1 MIMIMK
7 EELPERYFHS
17 KNKVVR
23 LGQLLKETFPKK
35 SLIDKN
41 CQKVM
46 SVWSE
51 VVGSEIYKSTRIT
64 GIKSGIMY
72 VGVESSTMIHY
83 LTNFEKY
90 AIIHKINN
98 VMGMKYIE
106 DIRFKAGVT

>member
-1 MIMIMK
+1 MK
-7 EELPERYFHS
+7 ELPERYFT
-17 KNKVVR
+17 NKKKVLR
-23 LGQLLKETFPKK
+23 LGQLLKEAFPKK
-35 SLIDKN
+35 ILFDKN

-51 VVGSEIYKSTRIT
+51 IVGNEIYKSARIT
-64 GIKSGIMY
+64 GIKNGIMY
-72 VGVESSTMIHY
+72 VHVESSAMIHH

-106 DIRFKAGVT
+106 DIRFKVGVT

>member
-1 MIMIMK
+1 M
-7 EELPERYFHS
+7 EELPERYFDS

-23 LGQLLKETFPKK
+23 LGQLLKQAFPKK
-35 SLIDKN
+35 KSIDKN

-51 VVGSEIYKSTRIT
+51 VVGNEIYKSTKIT
-64 GIKSGIMY
+64 GIKNGIMR
-72 VGVESSTMIHY
+72 VNVESSTMIHY

-106 DIRFKAGVT
+106 DIRFKTGVT

>member
-1 MIMIMK
+1 MK
-7 EELPERYFHS
+7 ELPERYFTN
-17 KNKVVR
+17 KKKVVR
-23 LGQLLKETFPKK
+23 LGQLLKEAFPKK

-64 GIKSGIMY
+64 GIKNGIMY
-72 VGVESSTMIHY
+72 VVVESSVMIHH

-90 AIIHKINN
+90 AIICKINN

-106 DIRFKAGVT
+106 DIRFKVGVT

>member
-1 MIMIMK
+1 MK
-7 EELPERYFHS
+7 EELPERYFTN
-17 KNKVVR
+17 KKKVVR
-23 LGQLLKETFPKK
+23 LGQLLKEAFPKK

-41 CQKVM
+41 RQKVM

-51 VVGSEIYKSTRIT
+51 IVGNEIYKSARIT
-64 GIKSGIMY
+64 GIKNGIMY
-72 VGVESSTMIHY
+72 VNVESSAMIHH

-90 AIIHKINN
+90 AIIQKINN

>member
-1 MIMIMK
+1 MR
-7 EELPERYFHS
+7 ELPERYFTN

-23 LGQLLKETFPKK
+23 LGQLLKEAFPKK
-35 SLIDKN
+35 TLIDKN

-72 VGVESSTMIHY
+72 VGVESSAMIHH

-90 AIIHKINN
+90 AIIHKINTIL
-98 VMGMKYIE
+98 GFKYIE
-106 DIRFKAGVT
+106 DVRFKVGVT